1 MLSMVGA
8 FWLLVFMWAVIG
20 AVRGWAREW
29 LVASA
34 VILAFLII
42 WIVET
47 YTPWVGPAQGN
58 SQAPA
63 SSQTP
68 AGQYH
73 PILEPLVPTDAKQP
87 TPEESR
93 TFWFRAI
100 ILGLL
105 TFFGYQTPRVSMIG
119 SRTSKVRGAITD
131 SLLGGIIGAVN
142 GYLIFGSL
150 WYFLDEIHYPFYSIM
165 VPPEV
170 VPGLANVVAGYMHY
184 MPPHFLLSVP
194 ALLIAVAVAFIFII
208 VVFI

>member
-8 FWLLVFMWAVIG
+8 FWLLVFLLAVIG

-29 LVASA
+29 LVASS

-47 YTPWVGPAQGN
+47 YTPWVGPAQGH
-58 SQAPA
+58 SQPPA
-63 SSQTP
+63 SP
-68 AGQYH
+68 HAVAGQH
-73 PILEPLVPTDAKQP
+73 EPILEPLIPPDAKQP
-87 TPEESR
+87 TTEERR
-93 TFWFRAI
+93 TFWFRVV

-105 TFFGYQTPRVSMIG
+105 TFFGYQTPRVSLI
-119 SRTSKVRGAITD
+119 SSKTSKIRGVVTD
-131 SLLGGIIGAVN
+131 SLLGAITGALN

-170 VPGLANVVAGYMHY
+170 VPKLADVVAGYMHY
-184 MPPHFLLSVP
+184 MPPHFLFSE
-194 ALLIAVAVAFIFII
+194 ATLLIAVAVAFIFII